1 MSRGGHTLKGQASIQ
16 IKGTFYTD
24 YRSVLIL
31 LYYPLIDKGAY
42 LLYETLLALSE
53 HNENYTLESLCLFSG
68 LKEKKFEEAR
78 QILEEFQLLQTYSD
92 PIRKVYRFEIYP
104 PKKANDFLRDN
115 TFGRL
120 LLEVLGSAKYEQLNR
135 MFQKKE
141 EASTQGMVNI
151 SKQFDPSRLL
161 AWNED
166 KEAMLASILPRKEE
180 QRVQYAFDFDTL
192 LEGMRRIFPP
202 RLRTTQNLQ
211 TIATLANVY
220 GIDAKEMKIYLQRS
234 VDPFTHEF
242 SPETLENQLQ
252 RATPKIKPTQDKYA
266 MPPIHFLQ
274 MKQAGP
280 IAQADQKLLKDLC
293 VAYEFPNEVVNLLI
307 EYVLDNT
314 NQNLQ
319 RSYVEKVA
327 STWSRLK
334 IDSKE
339 KALEQIHKQ
348 KTHRSYKTSRSSR
361 QSELPEWYQNQQA
374 TPLQESTKAELEKR
388 LQRLQK
394 KTSS

>member
-1 MSRGGHTLKGQASIQ
+1 
-16 IKGTFYTD
+16 
-24 YRSVLIL
+24 
-31 LYYPLIDKGAY
+31 
-42 LLYETLLALSE
+42 
-53 HNENYTLESLCLFSG
+53 
-68 LKEKKFEEAR
+68 
-78 QILEEFQLLQTYSD
+78 
-92 PIRKVYRFEIYP
+92 
-104 PKKANDFLRDN
+104 
-115 TFGRL
+115 
-120 LLEVLGSAKYEQLNR
+120 
-135 MFQKKE
+135 
-141 EASTQGMVNI
+141 MVNI

-280 IAQADQKLLKDLC
+280 IAQADQN
-293 VAYEFPNEVVNLLI
+293 Y
-307 EYVLDNT
+307 
-314 NQNLQ
+314 
-319 RSYVEKVA
+319 
-327 STWSRLK
+327 
-334 IDSKE
+334 
-339 KALEQIHKQ
+339 
-348 KTHRSYKTSRSSR
+348 
-361 QSELPEWYQNQQA
+361 
-374 TPLQESTKAELEKR
+374 
-388 LQRLQK
+388 
-394 KTSS
+394 